1 MEEQKTVWVRWNR
14 RGVFSRGAIGFP
26 RTNHTPRAV
35 LPCPHRPTLSS
46 SSRLDEVLLLLWG
59 EAAHLPGRPETIAR
73 GSELRTYV
81 ARGCRPYFEHTR
93 QENWRTW
100 SRGGPLLAGFTP
112 ADFQSCVHLSERRSD
127 RMRPRLHTNAIMLQ
141 FYSCMQIRDT
151 HQIGRALCVGCEKV
165 GVRTDSEWYELGEHR
180 GLGRIT
186 TVCRAGGAEIAAHG
200 RAQIIQGVQ
209 QAVGLVVRDWEPRLS
224 QAYGSGLEETPHREA
239 VHLEAV
245 CASFLGG

>member
-1 MEEQKTVWVRWNR
+1 
-14 RGVFSRGAIGFP
+14 
-26 RTNHTPRAV
+26 
-35 LPCPHRPTLSS
+35 
-46 SSRLDEVLLLLWG
+46 
-59 EAAHLPGRPETIAR
+59 
-73 GSELRTYV
+73 
-81 ARGCRPYFEHTR
+81 
-93 QENWRTW
+93 
-100 SRGGPLLAGFTP
+100 
-112 ADFQSCVHLSERRSD
+112 
-127 RMRPRLHTNAIMLQ
+127 MRPRLHTNAIMLQ

-209 QAVGLVVRDWEPRLS
+209 QAVGLVVRDWKPRLS

-245 CASFLGG
+245 CASFLGGCARSRAGILLWRVVGASNRERLSLGVHEDAPLPPTVRVGLRRVANLMRV